1 MHKLCC
7 LFVIS
12 GTLYTNTPKPGMRKG
27 EKININAEIQGEST
41 KIQKI

>member
-12 GTLYTNTPKPGMRKG
+12 GNLYANITKPRMRKG
-27 EKININAEIQGEST
+27 EKINKTIEIQR
-41 KIQKI
+41 